1 MPSRS
6 ELVHTSATTI
16 ANNDDSNANQRVWNF
31 CAAAL
36 ILRPPITHPSEVLM
50 TTGLKPLT
58 DAEAR
63 EVELVFRLTKSH
75 LGFVPNS
82 MRTMARQ
89 PAILSSFTLMVGN
102 ILGQPSD
109 AKSPIWLGIRLVIKN
124 VIWSL
129 RNMRSKDRLPLALKN
144 LVAHVT
150 SGAAGCRYCQ
160 AHTIGEARDQ
170 GVPIEKLEAVWEF
183 DRSDLFDEAEKS
195 ALRFALAAGSHPN
208 GVTADHFADL
218 RKHYTEDQ
226 IVELGATIA
235 LFGFLNRWND
245 TFATTLEPES
255 AAFANQ
261 HLSASGWE
269 IGKHG

>member
-16 ANNDDSNANQRVWNF
+16 ANNDDSNANQRAWIF
-31 CAAAL
+31 CDS
-36 ILRPPITHPSEVLM
+36 RP
-50 TTGLKPLT
+50 
-58 DAEAR
+58 D
-63 EVELVFRLTKSH
+63 
-75 LGFVPNS
+75 
-82 MRTMARQ
+82 
-89 PAILSSFTLMVGN
+89 
-102 ILGQPSD
+102 
-109 AKSPIWLGIRLVIKN
+109 SP
-124 VIWSL
+124 
-129 RNMRSKDRLPLALKN
+129 
-144 LVAHVT
+144 
-150 SGAAGCRYCQ
+150 
-160 AHTIGEARDQ
+160 
-170 GVPIEKLEAVWEF
+170 
-183 DRSDLFDEAEKS
+183 
-195 ALRFALAAGSHPN
+195 
-208 GVTADHFADL
+208 TADHFADL